1 MEITIPYNFQ
11 PRGYQTP
18 LYNCVADGFKRAVA
32 VWHRRSGKDKT
43 LLNLIVKEAHKRI
56 GVYYYFFPTY
66 NQGRKVL
73 WDGIDRDGFRYMDH
87 IPEALRG
94 ATNQQEMKIR
104 LKCGSIIQIIGT
116 DNIDAIMGTNPVG
129 CVFSE
134 YSLQNPEAW
143 DLIRP
148 ILAENGGWA
157 VFNYTP
163 RGRNHGYVLYEMAKN
178 NPEWFCELLTVDD
191 TGGVVTPATIQAER
205 EAGMSEEM
213 INQEFYCSF
222 EAALL
227 SCFFAGVLDGHTAV
241 TSGAVGKIEITREKE
256 IEFADG
262 KNGILEVWRHPYF
275 RLEKWDKRKWKYRY
289 CIGSDISEGLGVEG
303 AGTKDPHDYSVAYVY
318 DRELKQFV
326 ARMRSKTINSHTWGD
341 RLFDLSRYYE
351 NALIVPERNGA
362 GITTIDRLIT
372 LKANIY
378 VREKVNEIG
387 KQITKQYGFLETT
400 EAKQLICGTLKSYLA
415 TKRPVYCRHLLSECA
430 TFIKD
435 EEKEKLG
442 ADEGF
447 HDDCVIAAALALHG
461 DFYLPKCEKIPEPMT
476 GWRAQREKE
485 RKAKGVWAN

>member
-1 MEITIPYNFQ
+1 MEITIPHNYA
-11 PRGYQTP
+11 PRPYQQG
-18 LYNCVADGFKRAVA
+18 LYDSIANGFKRAVA

-43 LLNLIVKEAHKRI
+43 LINLLVKEMFKRV

-73 WDGIDRDGFRYMDH
+73 WDGIDRDGFKYMDH
-87 IPEALRG
+87 IPTELRDG
-94 ATNQQEMKIR
+94 DPNKSEMKQK
-104 LKCGSIIQIIGT
+104 LVNGSLFQIIGT

-134 YSLQNPEAW
+134 YSLQNPAAW

-148 ILAENGGWA
+148 ILAENEGWA

-178 NPEWFCELLTVDD
+178 NPEWFCELLTADD
-191 TGGVVTPATIQAER
+191 TGAISPAMIQAER

-213 INQEFYCSF
+213 IKQEFFCSF
-222 EAALL
+222 EAALS
-227 SCFFAGVLDGHTAV
+227 SCFFLGALEGHDSVASGVTGSITV
-241 TSGAVGKIEITREKE
+241 SKGKEYDFKE
-256 IEFADG
+256 AQ
-262 KNGILEVWRHPYF
+262 KGILEVWRFPYS
-275 RLEKWDKRKWKYRY
+275 LVDGWDERRWTHRY
-289 CIGSDISEGLGVEG
+289 CIGSDISEGLGR
-303 AGTKDPHDYSVAYVY
+303 DYSVAYVF
-318 DRELKQFV
+318 DRQMKEIV
-326 ARMRSKTINSHTWGD
+326 ARMRTNQIDSHRWAD
-341 RLFDLSRYYE
+341 RLNELSHYYE

-362 GITTIDRLIT
+362 GHTTIDRLRE

-378 VREKVNEIG
+378 LREVVNQIG
-387 KQITKQYGFLETT
+387 KQVTKQYGFLQTT
-400 EAKQLICGTLKSYLA
+400 EAKQLVCGSLKSYLA
-415 TKRPVYCRHLLSECA
+415 SKKPVYDRILLAECS

-461 DFYLPKCEKIPEPMT
+461 DFSLPKTEMVPVPVT
-476 GWRAQREKE
+476 GWRARLKEESRKE
-485 RKAKGVWAN
+485 RAWAA

>member
-1 MEITIPYNFQ
+1 MTITLPHNYK
-11 PRGYQTP
+11 PRDYQKG
-18 LYNCVADGFKRAVA
+18 LYNCIANGYNRGVA

-43 LLNLIVKEAHKRI
+43 LLNLIVKEAHKRK

-87 IPEALRG
+87 IPQELRDN
-94 ATNQQEMKIR
+94 TNQQEMKIK

-134 YSLQNPEAW
+134 YSLQNPAAW

-163 RGRNHGYVLYEMAKN
+163 RGRNHGFILYEMAKN
-178 NPEWFCELLTVDD
+178 NKEWFCELLSVDNTD
-191 TGGVVTPATIQAER
+191 VVSANMIQAER

-213 INQEFYCSF
+213 IKQEFYCSF
-222 EAALL
+222 EAALS
-227 SCFFAGVLDGHTAV
+227 SCFFQGVLEGHKDV
-241 TSGAVGKIEITREKE
+241 QSGITGNLLINKE
-256 IEFADG
+256 RDIEFND
-262 KNGILEVWRHPYF
+262 NREGILEIWKYPYF
-275 RLEKWDKRKWKYRY
+275 LTEKWDKHKWTYRY
-289 CIGSDISEGLGVEG
+289 CIGSDIGEGLQRDFS
-303 AGTKDPHDYSVAYVY
+303 TAYVF
-318 DRELKQFV
+318 DRHLKIFV
-326 ARMRSKTINSHTWGD
+326 SRMASNKIDSYKWGD
-341 RLFDLSRYYE
+341 RLFSLSKYYE

-362 GITTIDRLIT
+362 GITTIDRLIQ

-378 VREKVNEIG
+378 VKEKINEIG
-387 KQITKQYGFLETT
+387 KLITKQYGFLETK
-400 EAKQLICGTLKSYLA
+400 EAKQLVCGSLKSYLA
-415 TKRPVYCRHLLSECA
+415 QKHPVYCRTLLAECS

-442 ADEGF
+442 AEEGF
-447 HDDCVIAAALALHG
+447 HDDHVIGAALAIHG
-461 DFYLPKCEKIPEPMT
+461 DFYLPKCEQIKKENK
-476 GWRAQREKE
+476 GWRE
-485 RKAKGVWAN
+485 RKADESAREANWAA